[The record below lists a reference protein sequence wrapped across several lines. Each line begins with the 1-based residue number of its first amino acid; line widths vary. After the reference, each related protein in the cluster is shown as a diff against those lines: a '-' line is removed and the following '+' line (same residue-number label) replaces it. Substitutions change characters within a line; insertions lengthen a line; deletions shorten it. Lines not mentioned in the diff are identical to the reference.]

1 MSAPQPRHHFEW
13 DNVGGIAV
21 IRFTTSTLRD
31 ERIIRTV
38 FDALD
43 DLIDAG
49 HLHMVIAFTGLEVF
63 ASFAIGKLIR
73 LNDRLVKS
81 GGRLVLCSLTPIVA
95 EIVDLMNLRKK
106 FTIYATEREALESF
120 V

>member
-1 MSAPQPRHHFEW
+1 MSSPQPRHYFEW

-43 DLIDAG
+43 DLIDSG
-49 HLHMVIAFTGLEVF
+49 QTKMVIAFTGLDVF
-63 ASFAIGKLIR
+63 ASFAIGKLIK
-73 LNDRLVKS
+73 LNDRLAAAD
-81 GGRLVLCSLTPIVA
+81 GRLVLCALTPIVA
-95 EIVDLMNLRKK
+95 EIVDLMNLRRK
-106 FTIYATEREALESF
+106 FTIYPTEREALESF